1 MGDVTYLNAHRTGD
15 PLQWRQHSLAGG
27 GLGRRWRPA
36 VGRGICGAQRC
47 RRMVAPVTGSQCVA
61 ALWQGGV
68 GVPRRRRWEH
78 RRRGRDFFICFGC
91 AEPEWV
97 EEFSTLSCVGLNISA
112 SCFGPMI
119 LLLAAH
125 TRVLLGRH
133 LHSCPV

>member
-15 PLQWRQHSLAGG
+15 PLQRRQHS
-27 GLGRRWRPA
+27 A
-36 VGRGICGAQRC
+36 VGGGICGAQRC

-68 GVPRRRRWEH
+68 GVPPRRRWEH
-78 RRRGRDFFICFGC
+78 RRWGGGCRDFFICFGC
-91 AEPEWV
+91 AEPKWV

-125 TRVLLGRH
+125 TRVLLGRQ
-133 LHSCPV
+133 LQSCPV